1 MLGSTLILQRRP
13 GKNYVHGA
21 DLFDALTGLYPGWRR
36 ARLCLQGKLMCG
48 GLILAAADVRPGSQP
63 AARMELESA
72 GGQTLEIQV
81 LPLPQYPS
89 PASTQEIPEDN
100 LLAGSH
106 ISDLSCSF
114 QRRDPAKPLGLTAV
128 TGAINVLRQ
137 LEPTS
142 QWLLAELDLP
152 NPNGWPPSYSFTV
165 HLRKQRLTGR
175 FASFTLKQG
184 ERSTGSLHFARH
196 ETEAQP

>member
-1 MLGSTLILQRRP
+1 MIGSTLILQRRP

-72 GGQTLEIQV
+72 EGQTLETQV
-81 LPLPQYPS
+81 LPLPQYPA
-89 PASTQEIPEDN
+89 PASTQDIPEDN

-114 QRRDPAKPLGLTAV
+114 QRRDIALPLGLTAV
-128 TGAINVLRQ
+128 TGSIKVLRQ

-152 NPNGWPPSYSFTV
+152 NPDRCPPGYSFTV
-165 HLRKQRLTGR
+165 RLRKQRLTGR
-175 FASFTLKQG
+175 FAAFTLEQG
-184 ERSTGSLHFARH
+184 ERSAGSLHFARH
-196 ETEAQP
+196 NTSAQP